1 MSWQYT
7 SRKPT
12 GLSTSVTTSSHQ
24 SLPASGNPWDGRRTP
39 TYLPTYLPTYTRIE
53 RDYDTLRADLRI
65 LFNDPSSTAAQTT
78 N

>member
-1 MSWQYT
+1 M
-7 SRKPT
+7 
-12 GLSTSVTTSSHQ
+12 
-24 SLPASGNPWDGRRTP
+24 GRP
-39 TYLPTYLPTYTRIE
+39 PNTYLPTYTRIE